1 MTPRLEPAIRT
12 ELRLNVSAIAAA
24 SLLAMPTASLYDAVL
39 AEAERNAALVVRHR
53 PICSRCGRRLA
64 GGCASC
70 GPAVLDAEPVAAVS
84 TWEQLRGDALA
95 AAPTRLSGVVTAVL
109 ATLDERGLLTTAARD
124 RLLATGTSQADLDQ
138 AIDTI
143 REVGPPGVASASPA
157 EGLLA
162 QLDHAPL
169 GPADRALAHRLLTVH
184 AARLEDGDLAGIT
197 AAEGCAPEVVRDLLA
212 RLSRLL
218 RPYPCLDDGATG
230 PPPRPP
236 DLIFVA
242 DGEAVRAVVTEAEAL
257 TLEVDP
263 DQSPAAVH
271 DARTLVSRVSRRW
284 TMLRRLGDL
293 LAEHH
298 ATPLL
303 AGSTAFPPLTQAG
316 AAARLGVHESTV
328 SRAVAHRDAR
338 LVTGQV
344 IELSRMFGTHH
355 DARAAVAELC
365 AAIPRQSDRR
375 IAELLAARGI
385 VLSRR
390 TVAKYRLDSGR
401 LPR

>member
-1 MTPRLEPAIRT
+1 MTNAPRLEPAARAELRT
-12 ELRLNVSAIAAA
+12 RLNVSAIAAA
-24 SLLAMPTASLYDAVL
+24 SLLAMPTAALCDIVL

-64 GGCASC
+64 GGCAGC
-70 GPAVLDAEPVAAVS
+70 GPAAVLDTEPAAAVS
-84 TWEQLRGDALA
+84 VWEQLRGDALA

-109 ATLDERGLLTTAARD
+109 AALDERGLLTTAARD
-124 RLLATGTSQADLDQ
+124 RLLATGTSRADLQ
-138 AIDTI
+138 SAIDAI
-143 REVGPPGVASASPA
+143 REVGPPGVASASPVD
-157 EGLLA
+157 GLLA

-169 GPADRALAHRLLTVH
+169 GPAERELARRLFTVH
-184 AARLEDGDLAGIT
+184 AGRLEDGDLAGIA
-197 AAEGCAPEVVRDLLA
+197 AAEDCAPEAVQGLLA
-212 RLSRLL
+212 RLRRLL

-242 DGEAVRAVVTEAEAL
+242 HGEVVRAVVTEAEAL
-257 TLEVDP
+257 TIEVDP
-263 DQSPAAVH
+263 GQSPAAVQ
-271 DARTLVSRVSRRW
+271 DARTLVSRVARRW
-284 TMLRRLGDL
+284 ALLQRLGEL

-298 ATPLL
+298 AAPLL
-303 AGSTAFPPLTQAG
+303 AGSTAFPPLTQAR

-328 SRAVAHRDAR
+328 SRAVTHRDAR

-344 IELSRMFGTHH
+344 IELGRMFGTHH

-390 TVAKYRLDSGR
+390 TVAKYRLGR
-401 LPR
+401 